1 MSCFK
6 DTEQAPTTT
15 ADLRTKEKTLSL
27 LSILVDYKFNQFLSF
42 VFRPVCN
49 FFFFVWS
56 SLRWCFDVWSDLHC
70 IQFPS
75 TSSKNILSSLFSLH
89 FICYSNSMTTNQFSL
104 CAFLSICFHLDVI
117 ICSSS
122 LMKHYV
128 KLSEMTSN
136 SKYIRSL
143 FLLRK
148 PPILSE

>member
-1 MSCFK
+1 MFS
-6 DTEQAPTTT
+6 D
-15 ADLRTKEKTLSL
+15 
-27 LSILVDYKFNQFLSF
+27 QF
-42 VFRPVCN
+42 VI
-49 FFFFVWS
+49 FFFVWS

-128 KLSEMTSN
+128 KLSEMASN

-143 FLLRK
+143 FLLSHLFCQSRLQFDK
-148 PPILSE
+148 FSLHGFLFWFCFIMLYAC